1 MMNLVARFALMFGVG
16 ILPSA
21 SVLAF
26 DFDDLKTIERAE
38 QDELVEKARQAAN
51 AWNFGSARSYLDQAR
66 QKGYAPKQIKSVE
79 ALIAKNE
86 SAKAEKERREEQAR
100 QARLAE
106 ERRAAEASRRP
117 SSSSGGGGSPDWVMV
132 TSQCTGF
139 SCTID
144 ELSISGGPGIIP
156 TGSTKSGSISIHKG
170 YNGAL
175 AGRYQYSVKANG
187 RWCSG
192 SFNVSGTKSTYAIRV
207 FSDCRDA
214 GSGEY

>member
-1 MMNLVARFALMFGVG
+1 MNLVARFALMFGVG
-16 ILPSA
+16 FMPSA

-26 DFDDLKTIERAE
+26 DFDDLKMIEQAE
-38 QDELVEKARQAAN
+38 QDELVAKARQAAN

-66 QKGYAPKQIKSVE
+66 QKGYAPKQIKAVE

-106 ERRAAEASRRP
+106 ALRAAEASRRP

-132 TSQCTGF
+132 TSNCIGF
-139 SCTID
+139 PCVTD
-144 ELSISGGPGIIP
+144 KLSISGGPGYISS
-156 TGSTKSGSISIHKG
+156 GSTNILKG

-175 AGRYQYSVKANG
+175 AGRYQYTVMAND

-207 FSDCRDA
+207 YSDCRDA